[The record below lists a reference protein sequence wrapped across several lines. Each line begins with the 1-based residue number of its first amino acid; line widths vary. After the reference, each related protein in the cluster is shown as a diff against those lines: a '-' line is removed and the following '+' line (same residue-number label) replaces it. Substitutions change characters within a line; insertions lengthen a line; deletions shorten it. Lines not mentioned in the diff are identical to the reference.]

1 MTDDA
6 ERLEAHVDDTVAAIC
21 KVHLD
26 HERAASR
33 LQRVVDH
40 GTALVGR
47 PAFLGLLLLLI
58 VGWILANLVWPRF
71 GGGTLDAPPFAWMEL
86 VATCSAL
93 VMSVLILSTQRR
105 EDVLAE
111 QRAVLTL
118 ELAMLNERKSAKI
131 ISLLEE
137 LRRDSPAIA
146 DRVDRE
152 SEAMAKAADPESV
165 LSAIQQQR
173 EDGRA
178 SA

>member
-1 MTDDA
+1 
-6 ERLEAHVDDTVAAIC
+6 
-21 KVHLD
+21 
-26 HERAASR
+26 
-33 LQRVVDH
+33 
-40 GTALVGR
+40 
-47 PAFLGLLLLLI
+47 
-58 VGWILANLVWPRF
+58 
-71 GGGTLDAPPFAWMEL
+71 MEL